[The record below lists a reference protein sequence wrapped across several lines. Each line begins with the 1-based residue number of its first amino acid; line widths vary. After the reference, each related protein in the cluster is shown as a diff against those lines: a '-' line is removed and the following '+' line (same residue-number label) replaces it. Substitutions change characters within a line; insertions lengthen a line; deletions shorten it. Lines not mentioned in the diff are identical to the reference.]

1 MSLAKPVI
9 AKRHNP
15 IVKVIFFIFR
25 NIDFFGCNFT
35 DNFSIMQEIEGDDLK
50 KCVIFAGV
58 MKYAL

>member
-1 MSLAKPVI
+1 VVVTTTVLMSLAKPVI

-35 DNFSIMQEIEGDDLK
+35 DNFSIMQEIEGM
-50 KCVIFAGV
+50 I
-58 MKYAL
+58 